1 MAYLRL
7 LRAPRALILSQAT
20 YELALG
26 TDMPPLVLAD
36 VAATYVR
43 RGGQLVKKTD
53 PTAVLTRYD
62 QCLAVEEKLRA
73 FEFVDLDGDGEMDL
87 DEAMSQGMT
96 PAMFRMIDADGS
108 GAITVEE
115 YEAFKAGQQAEG
127 AVVAEARHQQRRA
140 SAEAATSS

>member
-73 FEFVDLDGDGEMDL
+73 F
-87 DEAMSQGMT
+87 
-96 PAMFRMIDADGS
+96 
-108 GAITVEE
+108 
-115 YEAFKAGQQAEG
+115 
-127 AVVAEARHQQRRA
+127 
-140 SAEAATSS
+140 